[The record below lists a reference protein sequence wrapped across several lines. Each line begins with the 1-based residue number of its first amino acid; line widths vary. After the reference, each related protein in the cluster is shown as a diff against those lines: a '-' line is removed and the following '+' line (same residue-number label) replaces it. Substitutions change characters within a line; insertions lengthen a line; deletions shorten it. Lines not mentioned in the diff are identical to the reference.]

1 MKPDQTYH
9 ELIELAEKF
18 EITVSEQNLQKSIVK
33 ATSGFCIVKEQ
44 KRFIIDKHLTIHK
57 KIDALAGFLSTL
69 PHERIYIMPAL
80 REVLYTYGDDK
91 QHKLKFT

>member
-18 EITVSEQNLQKSIVK
+18 EIIVSEQNLQKNIVK
-33 ATSGFCIVKEQ
+33 AMSGFCIVKEQ
-44 KRFIIDKHLTIHK
+44 KRFIIDKHLTVHK
-57 KIDALAGFLSTL
+57 KIDVLAGFLSTL
-69 PHERIYIMPAL
+69 PHESIYIVPAL
-80 REVLYTYGDDK
+80 RELLYTYGDDK

>member
-1 MKPDQTYH
+1 MKPDQIYH

-18 EITVSEQNLQKSIVK
+18 EITVSEQNLQKIVIK

-44 KRFIIDKHLTIHK
+44 KRFIIDKHLTMHK
-57 KIDALAGFLSTL
+57 KIDVLAGFLSTL
-69 PHERIYIMPAL
+69 PHEHIYIMPAL
-80 REVLYTYGDDK
+80 RELLYSYGDDK

>member
-1 MKPDQTYH
+1 MKPDQTYQ

-57 KIDALAGFLSTL
+57 KIDVLASYLSTL
-69 PHERIYIMPAL
+69 PHESIYIIPAL
-80 REVLYTYGDDK
+80 REVLYTYGD
-91 QHKLKFT
+91 